1 MISFKDFITEGGEAA
16 ERQEVALINTIKKYA
31 KNGPINVQGIKNV
44 IDANKMTGLNVL
56 GTEPYTDV
64 VLTLANNKKVNLSL
78 KGGTETGESQAPSV
92 AGGGMAGL
100 QALIPD
106 VIGNFL
112 TKANQW
118 YKKQGFKKGDQ
129 IPDIYG
135 QLNPEYTDLVLTG
148 TPEMGGPVHYIYVGP
163 MDVKVKSFENNKLT
177 LNGVFHNVKDYA
189 MKHPIY
195 FRLRKRRND
204 QPYEPDLK
212 DAEGYPLILGK
223 SPTKGDSGRRI
234 VMVPSVPK
242 QANIVTI

>member
-1 MISFKDFITEGGEAA
+1 MITFKTFITEGGVAA
-16 ERQEVALINTIKKYA
+16 ERQEKAFIDTINKYA
-31 KNGPINVQGIKNV
+31 KNGPITVQGIKNV
-44 IDANKMTGLNVL
+44 TGARKMPGLNVL

-64 VLTLANNKKVNLSL
+64 ILATKNGDINLSL

-100 QALIPD
+100 QTLIPD
-106 VIGNFL
+106 IIGKFL

-118 YKKQGFKKGDQ
+118 YKRQGFKRGDQ

-135 QLNPEYTDLVLTG
+135 QLNPEYTELVLAG
-148 TPEMGGPVHYIYVGP
+148 TPDMGGPVHYIYVGP
-163 MDVKVKSFENNKLT
+163 MDVRVKSFTNNKLT
-177 LNGVFHNVKDYA
+177 LNGVFHNVREYA
-189 MKHPIY
+189 KNHPVY

-204 QPYEPDLK
+204 QPYEPDQM
-212 DAEGYPLILGK
+212 DAEGFPLILGR
-223 SPTKGDSGRRI
+223 SPSKGDSGRRI